1 MLVIPV
7 ALFSA
12 AAWGGPERSLLVLGP
27 MSTFALPVIAMIALR
42 WEDWPGTIVQPPL
55 TGLVDTVLVAVGGS
69 P

>member
-1 MLVIPV
+1 M
-7 ALFSA
+7 
-12 AAWGGPERSLLVLGP
+12 GGPERSLLVLGP